1 MHKLYPQVLH
11 FVKSCLASSPST
23 SPIIFKRSMSAL
35 IPPRKVTLIPG
46 DGIGP
51 EIADATVE
59 IFKAANV
66 PIEWEVANVIV
77 GKEGGLPT
85 NVIDSIKKTKLGLK
99 GPLGTPIGRGH
110 MSLNLAL
117 RKEFNLYAN
126 VRPCKNIEGVKTPFD
141 NVDVIIMRENT
152 EGEYSGIEHI
162 VKPGIAQSI
171 KLVTKEGSY
180 NISKYAFDYALKNRR
195 KKVTCVHKANIMKL
209 GDGLFVATCRE
220 VSRNYPDIFFEEMVI
235 DDACMGLALNPSRFD
250 VMVMPNLY
258 GDIISDMCAGLVG
271 GLGVTPSANIGKE
284 VAIFEAVH
292 GTAPDIAGEN
302 KANPMALSLAGVMM
316 LQYLDLNKYAKVIEK
331 AIYDVIAEGKVIT
344 LDLGGTALTTEFT
357 AAVVSKIKN
366 STHS

>member
-1 MHKLYPQVLH
+1 
-11 FVKSCLASSPST
+11 
-23 SPIIFKRSMSAL
+23 L
-35 IPPRKVTLIPG
+35 ITLLK
-46 DGIGP
+46 
-51 EIADATVE
+51 IA
-59 IFKAANV
+59 
-66 PIEWEVANVIV
+66 
-77 GKEGGLPT
+77 G
-85 NVIDSIKKTKLGLK
+85 
-99 GPLGTPIGRGH
+99 
-110 MSLNLAL
+110 
-117 RKEFNLYAN
+117 
-126 VRPCKNIEGVKTPFD
+126 
-141 NVDVIIMRENT
+141 
-152 EGEYSGIEHI
+152 
-162 VKPGIAQSI
+162 
-171 KLVTKEGSY
+171 
-180 NISKYAFDYALKNRR
+180 

-357 AAVVSKIKN
+357 AASKFIFKLLAILDF
-366 STHS
+366 SVI